1 MAARPR
7 LALVTP
13 WPPEQSGIADYS
25 ELLSAPLSRSVDVD
39 VITAGPPA
47 AYTPPRADGVRLLGA
62 SEPGVGES
70 LSAYDRVVYCVGNSR
85 FHLHAL
91 ELLRRHPGV
100 VHFHDVQLTGLYFS
114 LASAAFPDRPHAALI
129 ERIEETYADEL
140 PAGAFE
146 QGLPDW
152 GRLQEL
158 GVLMTRETR
167 GLAEQSFV
175 HSRYA
180 LRMLEEDS
188 AALARGPAS
197 ILPFGMP
204 PLAAGAS
211 QPVQVGSEPVILHLG
226 AVNAIKGIASLIGA
240 FGLVAARRPGAR
252 LVIAGPIDDADH
264 RHWQGYASEYAP
276 GARVEITGYVERE
289 RYTRLLRTAAVAVQ
303 LRTVATGEASLA
315 VADCLAAG
323 LPTIVSDLGWAGEL
337 PADAVLRVPV
347 SAEPV
352 LIAERIE
359 ELLGDRSMRARLA
372 AAARAHAEMSAFER
386 VADAYLDAL
395 RLR

>member
-1 MAARPR
+1 M
-7 LALVTP
+7 
-13 WPPEQSGIADYS
+13 
-25 ELLSAPLSRSVDVD
+25 
-39 VITAGPPA
+39 
-47 AYTPPRADGVRLLGA
+47 
-62 SEPGVGES
+62 
-70 LSAYDRVVYCVGNSR
+70 
-85 FHLHAL
+85 
-91 ELLRRHPGV
+91 
-100 VHFHDVQLTGLYFS
+100 
-114 LASAAFPDRPHAALI
+114 
-129 ERIEETYADEL
+129 
-140 PAGAFE
+140 
-146 QGLPDW
+146 
-152 GRLQEL
+152 
-158 GVLMTRETR
+158 
-167 GLAEQSFV
+167 

-211 QPVQVGSEPVILHLG
+211 QPVEVGSEPVILHLG
-226 AVNAIKGIASLIGA
+226 AVNAIKGIASLIDA

-252 LVIAGPIDDADH
+252 LVIAGPIDNADR
-264 RHWQGYASEYAP
+264 RHWQGYASEHAP
-276 GARVEITGYVERE
+276 GTSVEITGYVARE

-372 AAARAHAEMSAFER
+372 AAARAHAEMSSFER

-395 RLR
+395 GLR